1 MPTFDGSSSRP
12 SHGEADLLRA
22 VLGSPRRR
30 ATSLRA
36 ASRAYHRRQRRTMLR
51 RAVVGTLLVGSFLGS
66 AALMSRNTLAPVSV
80 ASGMLRDPVATGSI
94 MPVPELGRPE
104 DSPDRRP

>member
-12 SHGEADLLRA
+12 SHGEANLLRA
-22 VLGSPRRR
+22 VLGPPTPR

-51 RAVVGTLLVGSFLGS
+51 RAVVVTVLLGSFLGS
-66 AALMSRNTLAPVSV
+66 AAFMSRKTLAPVSV

-94 MPVPELGRPE
+94 TLAPELGRPE
-104 DSPDRRP
+104 NSPDRRP